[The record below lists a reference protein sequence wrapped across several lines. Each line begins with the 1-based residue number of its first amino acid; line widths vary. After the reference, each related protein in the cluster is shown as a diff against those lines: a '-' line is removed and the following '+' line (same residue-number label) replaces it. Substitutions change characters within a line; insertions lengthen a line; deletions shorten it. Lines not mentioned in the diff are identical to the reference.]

1 MCLQATE
8 MSLWEFM
15 SLVKNHTPAR
25 EVMATTA
32 MEAAGLT
39 IDEGIISKHLM
50 KPSDPV
56 RWTFVCSI
64 IPERKHSIP
73 WYTMVPLVYH
83 IRDWVIRSSFDD
95 KRSCDLIRFFEAVVS
110 ALFCSPLSSISKC
123 ISSPGVLLC
132 IWWICILLPPTPP
145 VLIGKQISLMPPTR
159 LQVRLI
165 SMHCVWK
172 SLKKVPF

>member
-56 RWTFVCSI
+56 RWTFICSI
-64 IPERKHSIP
+64 MPERKHSIP

-83 IRDWVIRSSFDD
+83 SRDWVIRSSFDD

-110 ALFCSPLSSISKC
+110 ALFFVVLSAVFQNVFRLLVYYCVSDEYVFFC
-123 ISSPGVLLC
+123 LQLLLC
-132 IWWICILLPPTPP
+132 LLEN
-145 VLIGKQISLMPPTR
+145 R
-159 LQVRLI
+159 
-165 SMHCVWK
+165 
-172 SLKKVPF
+172 

>member
-83 IRDWVIRSSFDD
+83 SRDWVIRSSFDD
-95 KRSCDLIRFFEAVVS
+95 KRSCAAIWLDFLK
-110 ALFCSPLSSISKC
+110 LSSQHSFVVLSAVFQNVFRLLVYYC
-123 ISSPGVLLC
+123 VSDEYVFFCLQLLLC
-132 IWWICILLPPTPP
+132 LLEN
-145 VLIGKQISLMPPTR
+145 R
-159 LQVRLI
+159 
-165 SMHCVWK
+165 
-172 SLKKVPF
+172 